1 MSDDRR
7 DYGPKGTC
15 APTACALTALIACA
29 LYRLRR

>member
-7 DYGPKGTC
+7 DYGPKGAC
-15 APTACALTALIACA
+15 APTACALAALVVSA